1 MDRSDDKLHNN
12 FSSLSSSDNALFDAS
27 QYEFFGQNA
36 MEEVELGGL
45 EDDEQD
51 APVFAS
57 PEDDEYHF
65 LIRESYYISFW
76 LHFIHLVV
84 GLGSLSDVDDLA
96 TTFAKHVLVMLY
108 DLNIGKE
115 RVGPKITLI
124 GIVVEKH
131 SSYGRFWGLLHS
143 SSNLLDKT
151 LKFRNGLNRVVTGPR
166 NPGVIGDRSGS
177 FSREILILLMICF
190 NDALCSDNLVS
201 VSFTCSSAAD
211 WAQDGEYVNWMDQH
225 LFDADDAQDGKRWS
239 SQPQPYARVS
249 DSKPLYRTSS
259 YPEQQP
265 QLHRFSS
272 EPIFGP
278 KSNFISFPPPGSK
291 CQQSS
296 PAHLNISAVSS
307 GSQPPF
313 SAVSLSPLSNSS
325 LHLAGLSHGLHCGGN
340 VPQLTSPGLSFSSR
354 SHNHWVNHSGL
365 LHGDHAGLLHNML
378 QQQIPHQNGLI
389 SPQLMLPQ
397 QQRLHHS
404 VQPSLAHFAAL
415 QSQLYNAHPPSHK
428 LMLGLADLRD
438 QRTKSSQR
446 KRQSSRI
453 SQQNSDTGSQKSESG
468 LVQFRSKYMSAE
480 EIESILKMQHA
491 ATHSNDPYV
500 DDYYHQACLA
510 KRSFGSRGPLSS
522 IRRPRPLLEVDPP
535 LGSGDGGSEQKT
547 ERPLEEEPMLAAR
560 ITIEDGLSLLLD
572 VDDIDRLIQSS
583 QPQDGGIQLRR
594 RRQILLEGMA
604 ASLQLV
610 DPLSKGAHAVKCV
623 AKDDIVFLRLVSL
636 AKGRKLVTR
645 FLQLLIPGSE
655 LVRVVCMA
663 IFRHLRFL
671 FGGLSSDLEAAET
684 TTNLAK
690 TVSTCVN
697 GMDLRALSA
706 CLVAVVCSSE
716 QPPLRPLGSP
726 AGDGASVILKSVL
739 ERATQ
744 LLSYPSGNCSMP
756 NYAFWRASFD
766 EFFTLLTK
774 YCVNKYETI
783 KQSIQN
789 QSPTMEVIGSE
800 AMRQEMPCELLRSSL
815 PHTNEAQRKLL
826 MDFSQRSVPMNGANS
841 HAGSTSQINSESVR
855 G

>member
-1 MDRSDDKLHNN
+1 MDRSDGKLHNN
-12 FSSLSSSDNALFDAS
+12 FSSLSSSVSGFADNALFDAS

-57 PEDDEYHF
+57 PEDDEYHLF
-65 LIRESYYISFW
+65 DKGE
-76 LHFIHLVV
+76 VV

-96 TTFAKHVLVMLY
+96 TTFAK
-108 DLNIGKE
+108 
-115 RVGPKITLI
+115 
-124 GIVVEKH
+124 
-131 SSYGRFWGLLHS
+131 
-143 SSNLLDKT
+143 
-151 LKFRNGLNRVVTGPR
+151 LNRVVTGPR

-177 FSREILILLMICF
+177 FSRE
-190 NDALCSDNLVS
+190 S
-201 VSFTCSSAAD
+201 SSAAD

-296 PAHLNISAVSS
+296 PAHLNISALSS

-313 SAVSLSPLSNSS
+313 SAASLSPLSNPS
-325 LHLAGLSHGLHCGGN
+325 LHLAGLSYGLHCGGN

-389 SPQLMLPQ
+389 SPQLMSPQ

-428 LMLGLADLRD
+428 LMLGLGDLRD

-510 KRSFGSRGPLSS
+510 KRSFGSRGKHNFCPSHLKDLHSRSRNSGEQHLHLHADALGKAPLSS

-572 VDDIDRLIQSS
+572 VDDIDRLIQFS

-706 CLVAVVCSSE
+706 CLVAIVCSSE

-815 PHTNEAQRKLL
+815 PHTNEAQGKLL